1 MKKQYMNYMKS
12 CLLVVIACFVS
23 MVGAAQG
30 FSPAAMEQLKTKR
43 LWSHSQNAAGMPFDD
58 IQNYSNVILGYDL
71 QDGNYCR
78 PQEGQKEAIVG
89 VSSEGFINLKNAYVW
104 GAFNFA
110 QKNLTDAGYNASIA
124 DPFRGMPYYVA
135 DQHLSKWRNQY
146 YDLKFRAATPLLGN
160 HWALGLEGN
169 YVATLAAKQR
179 DPRVDTR
186 FYTLGLTP
194 GITYKLNNSHKFGAS
209 FKYSSIKEDSRMSNV
224 NSYVD
229 QDYYILYGLGTAIK
243 GIGSGVTSNYIG
255 DRFGGA
261 LQYNFS
267 MPSFN
272 LLFEGSYDVKAE
284 TVQQSY
290 TTPKKIAGV
299 KDKTAHVSLTMI
311 QEGKN
316 YTNYM
321 RTTYTN
327 RNIDGIQYISQRDNS
342 ESQSGWVE
350 LYNNIRSTYKTQTA
364 SLNYALSRNRG
375 NEYSWKAEL
384 NVNYTKQDDEYLMP
398 NSVQNAE
405 NLSLGLGGKKNFVL
419 GNSLNR
425 RLLIDVH
432 IAYNKNLGGEY
443 VYGGS
448 HADYPTVTELQQGLT
463 NYYTCNYYRIG
474 GSVTYSQQ
482 VSENRRMNL
491 FAKVVF
497 DRVNTSDYD
506 YDGRTY
512 LSISLG
518 CNF

>member
-1 MKKQYMNYMKS
+1 
-12 CLLVVIACFVS
+12 
-23 MVGAAQG
+23 
-30 FSPAAMEQLKTKR
+30 
-43 LWSHSQNAAGMPFDD
+43 
-58 IQNYSNVILGYDL
+58 
-71 QDGNYCR
+71 
-78 PQEGQKEAIVG
+78 
-89 VSSEGFINLKNAYVW
+89 
-104 GAFNFA
+104 
-110 QKNLTDAGYNASIA
+110 
-124 DPFRGMPYYVA
+124 MPYYVA

-146 YDLKFRAATPLLGN
+146 YDLKFHAATPLLGN

-272 LLFEGSYDVKAE
+272 LLLEGSYDVKAE

-311 QEGKN
+311 QEGKD

-350 LYNNIRSTYKTQTA
+350 LYNNIRSTYKAQTA

-432 IAYNKNLGGEY
+432 VAYNNNLGGEY

-463 NYYTCNYYRIG
+463 NYYTCDYYRIG
-474 GSVTYSQQ
+474 GSITYSQQ
-482 VSENRRMNL
+482 VRENRRMNL

-506 YDGRTY
+506 YDGRTH

>member
-1 MKKQYMNYMKS
+1 
-12 CLLVVIACFVS
+12 
-23 MVGAAQG
+23 
-30 FSPAAMEQLKTKR
+30 
-43 LWSHSQNAAGMPFDD
+43 
-58 IQNYSNVILGYDL
+58 
-71 QDGNYCR
+71 
-78 PQEGQKEAIVG
+78 
-89 VSSEGFINLKNAYVW
+89 
-104 GAFNFA
+104 
-110 QKNLTDAGYNASIA
+110 
-124 DPFRGMPYYVA
+124 
-135 DQHLSKWRNQY
+135 
-146 YDLKFRAATPLLGN
+146 
-160 HWALGLEGN
+160 
-169 YVATLAAKQR
+169 
-179 DPRVDTR
+179 
-186 FYTLGLTP
+186 
-194 GITYKLNNSHKFGAS
+194 
-209 FKYSSIKEDSRMSNV
+209 
-224 NSYVD
+224 
-229 QDYYILYGLGTAIK
+229 
-243 GIGSGVTSNYIG
+243 
-255 DRFGGA
+255 
-261 LQYNFS
+261 
-267 MPSFN
+267 
-272 LLFEGSYDVKAE
+272 
-284 TVQQSY
+284 
-290 TTPKKIAGV
+290 
-299 KDKTAHVSLTMI
+299 MI

-432 IAYNKNLGGEY
+432 VAYNNNLGGEY

-463 NYYTCNYYRIG
+463 NYYTCDYYRIG
-474 GSVTYSQQ
+474 GSITYSQQ
-482 VSENRRMNL
+482 VRENRRMNL

>member
-78 PQEGQKEAIVG
+78 PQEGQKETIVG

-110 QKNLTDAGYNASIA
+110 QNNLTDAGYNASIA
-124 DPFRGMPYYVA
+124 DPFRGMPYYIA

-146 YDLKFRAATPLLGN
+146 YDLKFRAATPLFGN

-186 FYTLGLTP
+186 FYTLELTP
-194 GITYKLNNSHKFGAS
+194 GITYRLNNSHKFGAS

-272 LLFEGSYDVKAE
+272 LLLEGSYDVKAE

-384 NVNYTKQDDEYLMP
+384 NVNYTNQDDEYLMP

-425 RLLIDVH
+425 RILIDVH

-443 VYGGS
+443 V
-448 HADYPTVTELQQGLT
+448 ADYPTVTELQQGLT

>member
-1 MKKQYMNYMKS
+1 
-12 CLLVVIACFVS
+12 
-23 MVGAAQG
+23 
-30 FSPAAMEQLKTKR
+30 
-43 LWSHSQNAAGMPFDD
+43 
-58 IQNYSNVILGYDL
+58 
-71 QDGNYCR
+71 
-78 PQEGQKEAIVG
+78 
-89 VSSEGFINLKNAYVW
+89 
-104 GAFNFA
+104 
-110 QKNLTDAGYNASIA
+110 
-124 DPFRGMPYYVA
+124 
-135 DQHLSKWRNQY
+135 
-146 YDLKFRAATPLLGN
+146 
-160 HWALGLEGN
+160 
-169 YVATLAAKQR
+169 
-179 DPRVDTR
+179 
-186 FYTLGLTP
+186 
-194 GITYKLNNSHKFGAS
+194 LNNSHKFGAS

-272 LLFEGSYDVKAE
+272 LLLEGSYDVKAE

-311 QEGKN
+311 QEGKD

-350 LYNNIRSTYKTQTA
+350 LYNNIRSTYKAQTA

-432 IAYNKNLGGEY
+432 VAYNNNLGGEY

-463 NYYTCNYYRIG
+463 NYYTCDYYRIG
-474 GSVTYSQQ
+474 GSITYSQQ
-482 VSENRRMNL
+482 VRENRRMNL

-506 YDGRTY
+506 YDGRTH